1 MVAACLY
8 LWLLWGM
15 AKPKHRVAMGVISDL
30 VTDQR
35 VAKMARMLQGM
46 GFPVEVIGRQR
57 NVSLPLPSAQY
68 TQHRLPMRF
77 QRGPAMYAEFQW
89 KLYRAFV
96 SSKASLIWC
105 NDLDTLLPGALA
117 AKRLGAKL
125 VYDSHELFTEVP
137 ELEHSPLKQW
147 IWRRIE
153 ARCIT
158 RANSVITVNAS
169 IAREL
174 TKRYGVEVAVV
185 RNIPE
190 GKTLPPPARLEAYG
204 LPPDKPL
211 LILQG
216 AGINMHRGAEELV
229 EAMALLEDVHLVVM
243 GSGDALP
250 ALQQYLSDKAW
261 KSRVSFLGVLPYS
274 EMMSVA
280 QRGFLGLSLDRDT
293 NLNYRFSLPNKLFDY
308 WAAGIPVLVSNLPE
322 VAALVQQR
330 GAGWVL
336 DAVEPA
342 AIARRIA
349 DVVHDANGYYHVKDM
364 AREAGKALTWEKETE
379 LLRSQLLHLV

>member
-1 MVAACLY
+1 MVAACLE
-8 LWLLWGM
+8 LWLLWAM

-35 VAKMARMLQGM
+35 VAKMARMLHGIDFQ
-46 GFPVEVIGRQR
+46 VEVIGRQR
-57 NVSLPLPSAQY
+57 SLSLPLTPALYPQ
-68 TQHRLPMRF
+68 QRLAMRF
-77 QRGPAMYAEFQW
+77 QSGPAMYAEFQW
-89 KLYRAFV
+89 KLYRAFLA
-96 SSKASLIWC
+96 SKASLIWC
-105 NDLDTLLPGALA
+105 NDLDTLLPGLLA

-153 ARCIT
+153 QSCIS
-158 RANSVITVNAS
+158 RADGVITVNAS
-169 IAREL
+169 IAHEL
-174 TKRYGVEVAVV
+174 NKRYGVEAVVV

-190 GKTLPPPARLEAYG
+190 GNPLPPAALLENYG
-204 LPPDKPL
+204 LPKDKPL

-216 AGINMHRGAEELV
+216 AGINMHRGAEEV
-229 EAMALLEDVHLVVM
+229 GEAMALLEGVHVVVM

-250 ALQQYLSDKAW
+250 ALQVQVQNKPW
-261 KSRVSFLGVLPYS
+261 KSRISFLGVLPYA

-280 QRGFLGLSLDRDT
+280 QHGFLGLSLDRDT

-308 WAAGIPVLVSNLPE
+308 WAAGMPVLVSNLPE
-322 VAALVQQR
+322 VGALVLER

-336 DAVEPA
+336 EAVEPA
-342 AIARRIA
+342 VIARRITEIL
-349 DVVHDANGYYHVKDM
+349 NNSEEYYNVKNK
-364 AREAGKALTWEKETE
+364 AREAGKVLTWEKETE
-379 LLRSQLLHLV
+379 SLRLKLKTI

>member
-1 MVAACLY
+1 MVAACLE
-8 LWLLWGM
+8 LWLLWAM

-35 VAKMARMLQGM
+35 VAKMARMLHSMDFQ
-46 GFPVEVIGRQR
+46 VEVIGRQR
-57 NVSLPLPSAQY
+57 SLSLPLPPALYPQ
-68 TQHRLPMRF
+68 QRLAMRF
-77 QRGPAMYAEFQW
+77 QSGPVMYAEFQW
-89 KLYRAFV
+89 KLYRAFLA
-96 SSKASLIWC
+96 SKASLIWC
-105 NDLDTLLPGALA
+105 NDLDTLLPGLLA

-153 ARCIT
+153 RSCIS
-158 RANSVITVNAS
+158 RADGVITVNAS
-169 IAREL
+169 IAHEL
-174 TKRYGVEVAVV
+174 NKRYGVEAVVV

-190 GKTLPPPARLEAYG
+190 GNPLPPAALLENYG
-204 LPPDKPL
+204 LPKDKPL

-216 AGINMHRGAEELV
+216 AGINMHRGAEEVV
-229 EAMALLEDVHLVVM
+229 EAMALLEGVHLVVM

-250 ALQQYLSDKAW
+250 ALQVQVQNKPW
-261 KSRVSFLGVLPYS
+261 KNRISFLGVLPYA

-280 QRGFLGLSLDRDT
+280 QHGFLGLSLDRDT

-308 WAAGIPVLVSNLPE
+308 WAAGMPVLVSNLPE
-322 VAALVQQR
+322 VGALVLER

-336 DAVEPA
+336 EAVEPA
-342 AIARRIA
+342 VIARRITEIL
-349 DVVHDANGYYHVKDM
+349 NNSEEYYNVKNK
-364 AREAGKALTWEKETE
+364 AREAGKVLTWEKETE
-379 LLRSQLLHLV
+379 SLRLKLKTI